1 MEELIKQ
8 MDKVHLHNTA
18 IVEQAEKSINS
29 LRDSVERFCTSDI
42 ISETNPQFKE
52 LEKMFSDIDEFAFL
66 RSGILVE
73 EQF

>member
-8 MDKVHLHNTA
+8 LDKVHLHNTA

-42 ISETNPQFKE
+42 ITENNPNFKE
-52 LEKMFSDIDEFAFL
+52 LEKVFRDVDEYL
-66 RSGILVE
+66 ELIGRVLKSYYK
-73 EQF
+73 

>member
-29 LRDSVERFCTSDI
+29 LRDNVERFCTSDI
-42 ISETNPQFKE
+42 ISESNPQFKE
-52 LEKMFSDIDEFAFL
+52 LEKMFSDIDEYL
-66 RSGILVE
+66 ELIGRVLKSYYK
-73 EQF
+73 